1 MGKDPVLLKSEQN
14 MSTSET
20 NLSAFSQAVIAAGEL
35 WVLSADDEF
44 VVVDSIEFEATDVMP
59 LFSKQA
65 NAQAL
70 CIEDWA
76 SYQPV
81 AVKLEEFFEEW
92 LPSLDEDKVLVA
104 IDLDENL
111 VGEEIEAFTLA
122 KQLAADDA

>member
-14 MSTSET
+14 MSTSES

-81 AVKLEEFFEEW
+81 AVKLEEFLKNGYQALMKTKYW
-92 LPSLDEDKVLVA
+92 WP
-104 IDLDENL
+104 
-111 VGEEIEAFTLA
+111 
-122 KQLAADDA
+122 